1 MENQEKKEKKVRRK
15 KSLSSFV
22 ETQDKLMEKL
32 KKMEEEKKK
41 YIFSMLEKIFN
52 EILNNNELLEVLDEH
67 KDDKDFQEQL
77 SSILKR
83 EILNKKSE
91 E

>member
-52 EILNNNELLEVLDEH
+52 EILNNNELLEVLDEY
-67 KDDKDFQEQL
+67 KDDKEFQEQL

>member
-52 EILNNNELLEVLDEH
+52 EILNNNELLEVLDEY
-67 KDDKDFQEQL
+67 KDDKEFQEQL

-83 EILNKKSE
+83 EILNKK
-91 E
+91 

>member
-67 KDDKDFQEQL
+67 KDDKEFQEQL